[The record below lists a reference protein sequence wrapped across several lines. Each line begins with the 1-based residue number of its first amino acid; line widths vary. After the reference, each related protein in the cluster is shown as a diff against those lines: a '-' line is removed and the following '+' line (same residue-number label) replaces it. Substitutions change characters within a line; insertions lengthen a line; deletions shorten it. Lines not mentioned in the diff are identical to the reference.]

1 MAFSRGRSTET
12 RLIYL
17 GLFLLLAAGFA
28 TSLSPTAAF
37 WGNAFLAAVL
47 AAGGLWVVVA
57 LVRRERRI
65 RRRLDAISNQ
75 PGQVRHWRDPRP
87 DPHGETTDTRAA

>member
-12 RLIYL
+12 RLIHL

-37 WGNAFLAAVL
+37 WGNTFLTAVL
-47 AAGGLWVVVA
+47 IAGGLWVVVA
-57 LVRRERRI
+57 LVRRELRI
-65 RRRLDAISNQ
+65 RRRLDAIRND
-75 PGQVRHWRDPRP
+75 PAQVRHWRDPHL
-87 DPHGETTDTRAA
+87 DPHGETTDRRAA